1 MLKRLAIRNYALIDT
16 LDIDFSDGL
25 TVISGETGAGK
36 SILLGALSLLLG
48 NKADAGAIGRAS
60 ANCVVEGEFEKDGR
74 EYILRRV
81 LSPQGRSRIF
91 VNDCPA
97 SVDELKELSSELID
111 IHGQFQHTLLADSRY
126 QLSLLDSFAGTAS
139 DLSGFSE
146 KYTLLKEKESE
157 LKHLDADIA
166 AARSNQEF
174 IEFQYNQLAKANLK
188 PGELEELES
197 EQKQLANSET
207 ITENLALAT
216 NSLSGEEASVLQQL
230 RGVESAIDRVK
241 PFVDA
246 CGALKERVESVRI
259 ELKDIDYELSSIA
272 GNIVFS
278 PERLQFVDERL
289 SLLYDLQRKFGASS
303 AEELIGKRDE
313 LSGQLEAVLD
323 GDEQRARLASEVD
336 ELRTECGRLA
346 EALHTARV
354 KKASELAASLQE
366 SIRSLE
372 MPQAVFGVQIQ
383 ELPAFGPMGK
393 DAVTFTFSANAG
405 IAPKELSKCASGGEM
420 SRIMLSLKNMMS
432 RFVGMPTM
440 IFDEIDTGVSGSVA
454 DKMGR
459 MIVEMGERMQVFAI
473 THLPQ
478 VASKGDSHFLVYKQ
492 TDSEGVT
499 VSHIKQLQGEDRVHE
514 IARMLSGSS
523 ITEEALANARVLIK
537 ETKNNSIQ

>member
-1 MLKRLAIRNYALIDT
+1 MLRRLAIRNYALIEA
-16 LDIDFSDGL
+16 LDIDFAQGL

-48 NKADAGAIGRAS
+48 NKADAGAIGRA
-60 ANCVVEGEFEKDGR
+60 ATNCVVEGEFEKDGQ

-97 SVDELKELSSELID
+97 TVEELKELSAELID

-126 QLSLLDSFAGTAS
+126 QLSLLDSYAG
-139 DLSGFSE
+139 
-146 KYTLLKEKESE
+146 
-157 LKHLDADIA
+157 LDADKADYCGKYSRLKAKEADLKRLDGQIA
-166 AARSNQEF
+166 MAQSNKDF
-174 IEFQYNQLAKANLK
+174 IEFQYDQLAKAKLRS
-188 PGELEELES
+188 GELEDLEA

-207 ITENLALAT
+207 ISGNLALA
-216 NSLSGEEASVLQQL
+216 SGLLSGDESSVIQKL
-230 RGVESAIDRVK
+230 REVETAIDKVSSYVESCA
-241 PFVDA
+241 
-246 CGALKERVESVRI
+246 ALKIRVESSRV
-259 ELKDIDYELSSIA
+259 ELKDIEYELSSLA
-272 GNIVFS
+272 GNVVFS
-278 PERLQFVDERL
+278 ADRLQSVDERL
-289 SLLYDLQRKFGASS
+289 ALLYDLMRKHGA
-303 AEELIGKRDE
+303 ANVEELIARRDE
-313 LSGQLEAVLD
+313 FARQLEAVQD
-323 GDEQRARLASEVD
+323 GDQERERLSSEV
-336 ELRTECGRLA
+336 
-346 EALHTARV
+346 EALRVECVRLSKALHEARSA
-354 KKASELAASLQE
+354 KATQLAASLQE
-366 SIRSLE
+366 TIRSME
-372 MPQAVFGVQIQ
+372 MPQAIFGVQVQ
-383 ELPAFGPMGK
+383 ELPDLGPVGS

-478 VASKGDSHFLVYKQ
+478 VASKGDSHFLVYKDV
-492 TDSEGVT
+492 DSEGVT
-499 VSHIKQLQGEDRVHE
+499 VSHIKKVEGDERVRE

-537 ETKNNSIQ
+537 GN